1 MFTRW
6 LRWRWWAVLIGGFA
20 VSLFI
25 ESSQLSGFWGLY
37 PCAYRQFDV
46 NDLMTNTLGA
56 MVVLTIIG
64 FGHNSHLMR
73 YAIYGFIILFLFA
86 AFAWRMPWDFVPG
99 GTDGSVAA
107 DADAAGQHV
116 E

>member
-86 AFAWRMPWDFVPG
+86 AFARRMPWDFVPG